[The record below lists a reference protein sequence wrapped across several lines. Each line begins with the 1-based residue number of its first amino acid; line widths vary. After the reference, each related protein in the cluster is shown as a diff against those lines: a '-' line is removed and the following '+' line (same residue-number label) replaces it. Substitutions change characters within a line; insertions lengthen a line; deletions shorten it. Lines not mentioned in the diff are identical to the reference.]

1 MFKRLVEKNKGEDR
15 TKKIE
20 RRNSFN
26 ILVTYLD
33 SSKDVLKKL
42 DSGNFEEAKKILKT
56 TAKEKKALETSEE
69 YINMMGT
76 DNTSEIIEI
85 IRTIESKDC

>member
-1 MFKRLVEKNKGEDR
+1 MLNTLISKNNKEDKN
-15 TKKIE
+15 KKIE

-42 DSGNFEEAKKILKT
+42 DSGKFEEAKELLKT
-56 TAKEKKALETSEE
+56 TAKEKKSLKNSEP

-76 DNTSEIIEI
+76 DNSFEIIEL
-85 IRTIESKDC
+85 IRNIEYK